1 MMANRLSK
9 IPYLI
14 QQDNFF
20 TEKECKSLI
29 RKYKKLCT
37 SDSLKTY
44 LNYNYYDIK
53 MNDDWGKKLLE
64 IVNKYIKKYKG
75 LDIIEQWA
83 IDNIRFKHFPKNY
96 SFDKWHC
103 EQTTNYPY
111 RVFSI
116 LIYLSD
122 HNVGTEF
129 YHEGKT
135 IKSKAG
141 RAIIFPASWTHI
153 HRGQK
158 TNKDRYMLSCYAFL
172 RKPNEF

>member
-1 MMANRLSK
+1 MVNRLSK

-44 LNYNYYDIK
+44 LNYNYHDIK
-53 MNDDWGKKLLE
+53 MTDDWGKKLLE

-83 IDNIRFKHFPKNY
+83 IDILDLNIFLKIILLINGIVSKQLIIHIEFL
-96 SFDKWHC
+96 
-103 EQTTNYPY
+103 
-111 RVFSI
+111 VF
-116 LIYLSD
+116 
-122 HNVGTEF
+122 
-129 YHEGKT
+129 
-135 IKSKAG
+135 
-141 RAIIFPASWTHI
+141 
-153 HRGQK
+153 
-158 TNKDRYMLSCYAFL
+158 
-172 RKPNEF
+172 